1 MRIKVASTVLALL
14 LALPHASAHASA
26 FSSNEV
32 ASVDA
37 DGLAQ
42 LEQRAEH
49 AEAREQAYLYTELV
63 TIYTQLAGKQF
74 AAGEYEQANASLKR
88 IELFSQHIHS
98 GLARNAKKLK
108 DAEMM
113 LHLASYHL
121 GQYMR
126 ALSQDDQTPVKSTLK
141 QLDKVH
147 DELLQ
152 QVFAH

>member
-1 MRIKVASTVLALL
+1 MRINVASTVLAVLL
-14 LALPHASAHASA
+14 TLPHTSAQAA
-26 FSSNEV
+26 TLTLNDAV
-32 ASVDA
+32 ALDGE
-37 DGLAQ
+37 GLAQ

-49 AEAREQAYLYTELV
+49 AEAREQAFLYTELV
-63 TIYTQLAGKQF
+63 TFYTQLAGKQF

-88 IELFSQHIHS
+88 IELFSQHIHN

-126 ALSQDDQTPVKSTLK
+126 SLSQDDQTPVKSTLR